1 MKNEILSIKEK
12 VGYGMGD
19 AASHII

>member
-19 AASHII
+19 AASHI